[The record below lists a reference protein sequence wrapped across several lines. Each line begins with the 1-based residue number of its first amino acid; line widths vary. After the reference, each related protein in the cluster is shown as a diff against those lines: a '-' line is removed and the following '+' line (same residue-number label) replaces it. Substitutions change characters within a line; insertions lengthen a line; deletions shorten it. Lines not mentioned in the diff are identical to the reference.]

1 MAINNNF
8 NGTELVKTAD
18 KLCRLKVIGNDESL
32 KLKSAVEDYIFEA
45 GREKHKS
52 PRIVCAGIYNS
63 GKSTLLNALT
73 GGNNFEVG
81 DIPTTS
87 AVEEVELNGYTYVD
101 TPGLNTNNMD
111 NETAQRAFKDA
122 DVIVFVSNIMSGGL
136 KSDEAEYLKK
146 LVDIL
151 GGTDN
156 LKSQTI
162 FVMSN
167 KDQVSEDEAEKI
179 VAEHSRNIEKTVGYK
194 PEEIFIYD
202 AVTYETGVKEVSDVL
217 INHSG
222 INELKKLITEKANTV
237 FGNMEKIRE
246 NRIAAKKSA
255 LEGAVRE
262 ILSAVDEK
270 VNRLENSS
278 KANAIDKGTVENAIE
293 ECRKIV
299 KEAKDSL
306 KYERYSDYE
315 NYLSV
320 WLDDIWHS
328 EKLYITDEKSEWS
341 AKNHIKEKL
350 RKIYDRRETA
360 VRRAATRLADFV
372 EEKFNDGG
380 IAANK
385 KSIFNDTVIK
395 CNDVLKK
402 CGVYI
407 SADLIKPT
415 EEVAPTIYH
424 DRAEIK
430 ARGQEDVVRYDDIY
444 SLDTYVNDYTDITEF
459 KYYERTNVFG
469 KDIYRKEYTVRGSD
483 APREMVKDLNGL
495 YLSYPKIFFSRD
507 FNNFDDFID
516 NLKSELDRRLEL
528 MIKEARSIVK
538 QHSADSNS
546 DLKDLKDIQA
556 CLKKYL
562 Q

>member
-101 TPGLNTNNMD
+101 TPGLNANNMD

-179 VAEHSRNIEKTVGYK
+179 AAEHSRNIEKTVGYK

-255 LEGAVRE
+255 LEGVIRK

-278 KANAIDKGTVENAIE
+278 KAKAIDKGAAESAIE

-299 KEAKDSL
+299 NNAKYFLRD
-306 KYERYSDYE
+306 K
-315 NYLSV
+315 
-320 WLDDIWHS
+320 DIMIEQYAVSFYDLGVSMTTLYVS
-328 EKLYITDEKSEWS
+328 EEKSEWS
-341 AKNHIKEKL
+341 AKRHIKEKL
-350 RKIYDRRETA
+350 QPAYERRE
-360 VRRAATRLADFV
+360 RALSKRFDSFY
-372 EEKFNDGG
+372 EYIDEMFNDGTF
-380 IAANK
+380 AVSLKNT
-385 KSIFNDTVIK
+385 FNHALVQ
-395 CNDVLKK
+395 CNDALKK
-402 CGVYI
+402 CGIYI
-407 SADLIKPT
+407 SSEHLKSDNINVPVK
-415 EEVAPTIYH
+415 VF
-424 DRAEIK
+424 DRGYL
-430 ARGQEDVVRYDDIY
+430 RGEFEDDVIRYDGYY
-444 SLDTYVNDYTDITEF
+444 SLDQYVSMYADINDMEYTDLTFFGREVTKTE
-459 KYYERTNVFG
+459 YSCNGYEAADEMI
-469 KDIYRKEYTVRGSD
+469 KDMNETLMSNIKSILKE
-483 APREMVKDLNGL
+483 
-495 YLSYPKIFFSRD
+495 IFLPYANCYD
-507 FNNFDDFID
+507 E
-516 NLKSELDRRLEL
+516 LKSELDRRLEL

-538 QHSADSNS
+538 QHSTDSNS
-546 DLKDLKDIQA
+546 DLKVLKDMQA

>member
-18 KLCRLKVIGNDESL
+18 KLSRLKVIGNDESL
-32 KLKSAVEDYIFEA
+32 KLKSAVEDYAFEA

-101 TPGLNTNNMD
+101 TPGLNANNMD

-179 VAEHSRNIEKTVGYK
+179 AAEHSRNIEKTVGYK
-194 PEEIFIYD
+194 PDEIFIYD

-222 INELKKLITEKANTV
+222 INELKKLITEKANIV
-237 FGNMEKIRE
+237 SDSMEKISE
-246 NRIAAKKSA
+246 NRFAAKKSA
-255 LEGAVRE
+255 LEGVVRE

-278 KANAIDKGTVENAIE
+278 KAKAIDKGAAESAIE

-299 KEAKDSL
+299 NNAKYFLRD
-306 KYERYSDYE
+306 K
-315 NYLSV
+315 
-320 WLDDIWHS
+320 DIMIEQYAVSFYDLGVSMTTLYVS
-328 EKLYITDEKSEWS
+328 EEKSEWS
-341 AKNHIKEKL
+341 AKRHIKEKL
-350 RKIYDRRETA
+350 QPAYERRE
-360 VRRAATRLADFV
+360 RALSKRFDSFY
-372 EEKFNDGG
+372 EYIDEMFNDGTF
-380 IAANK
+380 AVSLKNT
-385 KSIFNDTVIK
+385 FNHALVQ
-395 CNDVLKK
+395 CNDALKK
-402 CGVYI
+402 CGIYI
-407 SADLIKPT
+407 SSEHLKSDNINVPVK
-415 EEVAPTIYH
+415 VF
-424 DRAEIK
+424 DRGYL
-430 ARGQEDVVRYDDIY
+430 RGEFEDDVIRYDGYY
-444 SLDTYVNDYTDITEF
+444 SLDQYVSMYADINDMEYTDLTFFGREVTKTE
-459 KYYERTNVFG
+459 YSCNGYEAADEMI
-469 KDIYRKEYTVRGSD
+469 KDMNETLMSNIKGILKE
-483 APREMVKDLNGL
+483 
-495 YLSYPKIFFSRD
+495 IFLPYANCYD
-507 FNNFDDFID
+507 E
-516 NLKSELDRRLEL
+516 LKSELDRRLEL

-538 QHSADSNS
+538 QHSTDSNS
-546 DLKDLKDIQA
+546 DLKVLKDMQA

-562 Q
+562 H